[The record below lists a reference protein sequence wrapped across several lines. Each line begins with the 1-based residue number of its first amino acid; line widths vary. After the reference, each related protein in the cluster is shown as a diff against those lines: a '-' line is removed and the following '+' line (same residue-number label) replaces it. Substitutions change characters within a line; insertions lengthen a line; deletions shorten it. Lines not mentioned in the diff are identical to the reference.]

1 MAKFKV
7 GDRVKILLD
16 GTYGT
21 IDVIL
26 DGDSCGVIKSGEKIG
41 RYYPS
46 CYLELVEPK
55 EGFSIHGKILSYG
68 EYYYIRREDTSFR
81 ELGYLNTYRDDGI
94 QAIMTFTPV
103 ENKLHIPLNHIHRL
117 YTQEEMSEQITKDKI
132 KKAFERPMISDELA
146 KQIAETFKEAMG
158 KNDFNTIL
166 LPKSLYDVLSP
177 HLLKPQPP
185 KNRIPDRVVFN
196 QDKGKVTVLISKHL
210 DGVAPY
216 WSYTSKVHVESGDKF
231 DAQFGFLLSYY
242 KYLIRRFD
250 LKVQKEMIERIFKIL
265 KERRYVYL
273 LGVVE
278 NEVLKINGVESYKDW
293 EDIYLAITDPSN
305 AKNVYD
311 YTWDYLEWKEML
323 RVHELETKRE
333 EQKAIRKEIKKH
345 EQEIE
350 KLKKKGV

>member
-7 GDRVKILLD
+7 GDRVRVIKNYDAAKPYLNKI
-16 GTYGT
+16 
-21 IDVIL
+21 
-26 DGDSCGVIKSGEKIG
+26 GVIYDTINVGYLLQIDGIKLSIYFTDEM
-41 RYYPS
+41 
-46 CYLELVEPK
+46 LELVEPK
-55 EGFSIHGKILSYG
+55 VESTYKKPLVFHAYNEHDVMVGGEVRKFITTDFRTERASVEAPLVLTIKMVEKTEPLEGKDMAFNVNLHEIEGK
-68 EYYYIRREDTSFR
+68 
-81 ELGYLNTYRDDGI
+81 
-94 QAIMTFTPV
+94 
-103 ENKLHIPLNHIHRL
+103 
-117 YTQEEMSEQITKDKI
+117 
-132 KKAFERPMISDELA
+132 
-146 KQIAETFKEAMG
+146 
-158 KNDFNTIL
+158 
-166 LPKSLYDVLSP
+166 KSLKDCSDKELIEIISKSFDDFYKNLDFTKSFPYYHLSLDEALHTRP
-177 HLLKPQPP
+177 S

-216 WSYTSKVHVESGDKF
+216 WAYTSKVHVESGDKF